1 MSPRLLLLALL
12 AASIGVTVAL
22 AWLGDDVS
30 EPPPQV
36 QPYDPYR

>member
-22 AWLGDDVS
+22 AWPGDDVP
-30 EPPPQV
+30 EPPQV